1 MLLACVTLL
10 FPAMLALVVVPAGSA
25 QAAPCSLSCL
35 PPPPCTVGCSQPSSS
50 PTPGAT
56 ASASASPSPSSTS
69 GTGSCGPQ
77 PGTPACLPGGS
88 GVVSGAL
95 DDLIIN
101 PLTDEVSAAVVSVL
115 TWTLTFWLDVTPIQ
129 SLQGTGGLLIL
140 PIAEAVGVLIAI
152 LLLIV
157 QGIKTMLAR
166 KSAPLVH
173 AFEGVGKLALYGG
186 LGVTVV
192 DSLIAASNALTSA
205 IYQAGFGGAST
216 SAAAQ
221 KMVSDLLPTGIG
233 TLLLLNFA
241 VIALLVGLVQAGM
254 LYVRMA
260 ALPIQVLMMPIGAA
274 GQIGSGSTQQWM
286 PKIWA
291 SILAVI
297 AYKPIAMAIL
307 AVGYDELTGSSGL
320 SGAVLGLVTLVLS
333 VLAMPTLTRIFTP
346 LTGSLG
352 GSGGPSLLGVAGEAM
367 MMRSMNARGAAPGAS
382 GGGGSAAGG
391 QASAMASF
399 GPAASVIG
407 SGTAIGS
414 TAATATGGAAAKA
427 GGLKG
432 ATAAVGGPAA
442 AALIAIKAAE
452 AVVQGAART
461 MAGGGGQ

>member
-1 MLLACVTLL
+1 M
-10 FPAMLALVVVPAGSA
+10 
-25 QAAPCSLSCL
+25 
-35 PPPPCTVGCSQPSSS
+35 
-50 PTPGAT
+50 
-56 ASASASPSPSSTS
+56 
-69 GTGSCGPQ
+69 
-77 PGTPACLPGGS
+77 
-88 GVVSGAL
+88 
-95 DDLIIN
+95 
-101 PLTDEVSAAVVSVL
+101 
-115 TWTLTFWLDVTPIQ
+115 
-129 SLQGTGGLLIL
+129 
-140 PIAEAVGVLIAI
+140 LIAI

-192 DSLIAASNALTSA
+192 DSLIAASNALTGA

-221 KMVSDLLPTGIG
+221 KMVGYLLPTGLG
-233 TLLLLNFA
+233 DMLLLNVA

-260 ALPIQVLMMPIGAA
+260 ALPIQVLMLPIGAA
-274 GQIGSGSTQQWM
+274 GQIGNGSTQQWM

-291 SILAVI
+291 SIFAVI
-297 AYKPIAMAIL
+297 AYKPIAMTIL

-333 VLAMPTLTRIFTP
+333 VLAMPTLTRIFAP

-352 GSGGPSLLGVAGEAM
+352 GGGGPSLLGVAGEAM
-367 MMRSMNARGAAPGAS
+367 MMRSMNGRGTVPGGG
-382 GGGGSAAGG
+382 GGGGSVAGG
-391 QASAMASF
+391 QASAMASS
-399 GPAASVIG
+399 GPAASVVG
-407 SGTAIGS
+407 SGTALGG
-414 TAATATGGAAAKA
+414 TAGPATGGAAAKV
-427 GGLKG
+427 GGMKG
-432 ATAAVGGPAA
+432 ASAAVGGPAA